1 MRSCLTCLLILALL
15 CINPVFAAGDYS
27 IQFMSEEDA
36 AASPP
41 FSIDSVTEIDGGL
54 RLFIGTGDPEAVAA
68 LLDDGA
74 LETQLSDHQ
83 AGEATSVP
91 LYFGKAVKCTEDGP
105 TVYLDYLDP
114 LPCCGGKPPVTIDY
128 YLQVPVTLGPGR
140 DLAIGHD
147 PDYLWLIE
155 ETY

>member
-1 MRSCLTCLLILALL
+1 MRFFVTSLLILALS
-15 CINPVFAAGDYS
+15 CIPPVFAAGDYS

-36 AASPP
+36 VTSPP

-54 RLFIGTGDPEAVAA
+54 RLFIGTGDPDAVAA
-68 LLDDGA
+68 LLADGA

-83 AGEATSVP
+83 AGSATSVS
-91 LYFGKAVKCTEDGP
+91 LYFGKAVKCIDDGP
-105 TVYLDYLDP
+105 TVYLDYADP
-114 LPCCGGKPPVTIDY
+114 LPSCGGKPPVEVDY
-128 YLQVPVTLGPGR
+128 YLEVPVTLGPGR

-155 ETY
+155 EN